1 MFGPIAQ
8 WLEQQTHNLLVT
20 GSNPV
25 GATNMKTKIDWLNQ
39 INYYYNQ
46 IIKYS
51 NFNYYKDMYNYSIN
65 QYNLIN
71 DYDNY
76 TQLEIF

>member
-1 MFGPIAQ
+1 
-8 WLEQQTHNLLVT
+8 
-20 GSNPV
+20 
-25 GATNMKTKIDWLNQ
+25 MKTKIDWLNQ
-39 INYYYNQ
+39 LNYYYNQ
-46 IIKYS
+46 IIKYPDCK
-51 NFNYYKDMYNYSIN
+51 YYKDMYDYSIN

>member
-1 MFGPIAQ
+1 
-8 WLEQQTHNLLVT
+8 
-20 GSNPV
+20 
-25 GATNMKTKIDWLNQ
+25 MKNKIDWLNQ

-46 IIKYS
+46 IIKYP
-51 NFNYYKDMYNYSIN
+51 NCQYYKDMYNYSIN

-71 DYDNY
+71 NYNNY